1 MVSLFSR
8 PLMVGGIGNVW
19 GKLVNWSEGLGVQG
33 QTPGEGHVAK
43 PLEGKHFFTNYKKF

>member
-19 GKLVNWSEGLGVQG
+19 GKLVNWSEGLGDGVPQWG
-33 QTPGEGHVAK
+33 PGAK
-43 PLEGKHFFTNYKKF
+43 PRWGSEGEAP